1 MINKIDIENICK
13 TALTDSQ
20 FIVEV
25 KVSRTNDVIVSVDD
39 FEGLSIEECK
49 RISRVIEAH
58 FDREVEDYSLE
69 LGSPGLSNPFKVV
82 EQYIKYLNKEVECI
96 TIDGEKTTGTLL
108 VVEASHIVIGR
119 TYTKKIENKRQTVN
133 DETKINFS
141 DIKSTRSV
149 ISFK

>member
-1 MINKIDIENICK
+1 MINKEDIENICK

-25 KVSRTNDVIVSVDD
+25 KVSRTNDIIVSIDD

-49 RISRVIEAH
+49 RISRFVESH

-69 LGSPGLSNPFKVV
+69 LGSPGLANPFKVM
-82 EQYIKYLNKEVECI
+82 EQYIKSLNKEVECV

-108 VVEASHIVIGR
+108 AAEKTHIVIGR
-119 TYTKKIENKRQTVN
+119 TFTKKIENKRQTVSE
-133 DETKINFS
+133 ETKINFS